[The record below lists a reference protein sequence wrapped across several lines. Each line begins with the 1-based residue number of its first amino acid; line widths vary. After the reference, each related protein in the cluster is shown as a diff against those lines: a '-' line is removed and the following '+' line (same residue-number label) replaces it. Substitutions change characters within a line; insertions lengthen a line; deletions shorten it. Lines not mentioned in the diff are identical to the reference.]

1 MNNHPDNRHRSRWG
15 AGRRHVSGSG
25 GGGHLIFTGLNNLS
39 VQDGKDSKRIIALLE
54 SLHSLMEMNKSSITT
69 TKQDNGTVFGD
80 FSQELSRL
88 NQFLFDIKT
97 LLNNNN
103 VENYQYHCDLFR
115 LQNLLLKSFNI
126 LLKTTKIID
135 ESPLYGDI
143 LEHLI
148 DYLIQMKIIICKSSG
163 QQRNDDNIIV
173 TLNQSCLLL
182 LKCIYLLCS
191 KFTISY
197 GNNLRKTNVSGK
209 LIGILRCFMFY
220 GLNKYDLESYPVNLY
235 PSPISQFMM
244 KDNGGL
250 NSKKRRNNS
259 NRFDDD
265 EIFDEI
271 HNNNSPNLST
281 SEYSSS
287 ELDESI
293 STTTADTM
301 TIRREFQNKKSFV
314 KIRMFAYECLRT
326 SLDVFDI
333 RTIFGFWSFL
343 FPDSSSSWPYDQ
355 QFSLLTTI
363 SNDTSNRNNCS
374 ILILVYKVLSL
385 IVSITPYHKINDNIL
400 NQLFSQNSYLIDN
413 KVTQI
418 KNLSLAL
425 YVKIFSM
432 QMIPSYLELWIIET
446 KIGCDTMNKIFIQ
459 CYEFIDN
466 QDYILLIIESI
477 KLFISILRHSQF
489 AIRLLSMKTIN
500 FNIHTLCMDL
510 SIRIVE
516 MDKAFNNSVLQTLMC
531 KFIHTIGTFL
541 KDLSSD
547 DKLEIFPNHES
558 RIEFIKEWYLKI
570 IDSKIFYQALVE
582 QDMAIVQ
589 NSSQITMI
597 NVISLIPEKVF
608 VRFDQKI
615 RFNIISIL
623 ISLSKIDHDDN
634 QQRPETVDNDDDEN
648 ELWIYTKST
657 SIRCL
662 SILQSYDCFV
672 EDLVLIMDLID
683 ICLDVFHDD
692 DDESNHSY
700 RRMAKKKQ
708 IFLFEH
714 TLWALANILDCVK
727 KNQLETIMEYSFLI
741 RIGHIME
748 KLYTEITHHTD
759 DMFINLVRNSSIIIY
774 LILCKQNSHCFSDS
788 DLAMFHRNKS
798 HNDDE
803 IDQSNIQMIIKHMYE
818 ILAKKKSYKLQ
829 WNICIGFSYLFPME
843 NFIKLCGV
851 DMIEHIMDTLYQTFL
866 NTVNHKVQ
874 SYSIYTIS
882 CIYELNIFQ
891 KHLSKLWSSLIEK
904 FIDNLLIVPIHN
916 RRTWLDRFAIAIEK
930 FFNEYV
936 QQQQQQQNDDD
947 DVQKNCRKLAEFLAM
962 EIGMKNSDFDDEIRN
977 KLEMLYNIVT
987 NKQTKKNENF

>member
-25 GGGHLIFTGLNNLS
+25 GGHRIRQNISSPKSNEKCESSSSSFLREELTVIFTGLNNLS

-148 DYLIQMKIIICKSSG
+148 DYLIQMKIIICKSFG

-363 SNDTSNRNNCS
+363 SNDTSNRVRSSALNFMYNFLDDGKQYIQHLVQDSSSSSSSSSTTTSLSFTSLSRSLATMIKELHRFFHYILMKENNCS

-672 EDLVLIMDLID
+672 EDFVLIMDLID

-759 DMFINLVRNSSIIIY
+759 DMFINLI
-774 LILCKQNSHCFSDS
+774 
-788 DLAMFHRNKS
+788 
-798 HNDDE
+798 
-803 IDQSNIQMIIKHMYE
+803 
-818 ILAKKKSYKLQ
+818 
-829 WNICIGFSYLFPME
+829 
-843 NFIKLCGV
+843 
-851 DMIEHIMDTLYQTFL
+851 
-866 NTVNHKVQ
+866 
-874 SYSIYTIS
+874 
-882 CIYELNIFQ
+882 
-891 KHLSKLWSSLIEK
+891 
-904 FIDNLLIVPIHN
+904 
-916 RRTWLDRFAIAIEK
+916 
-930 FFNEYV
+930 
-936 QQQQQQQNDDD
+936 
-947 DVQKNCRKLAEFLAM
+947 
-962 EIGMKNSDFDDEIRN
+962 
-977 KLEMLYNIVT
+977 
-987 NKQTKKNENF
+987 